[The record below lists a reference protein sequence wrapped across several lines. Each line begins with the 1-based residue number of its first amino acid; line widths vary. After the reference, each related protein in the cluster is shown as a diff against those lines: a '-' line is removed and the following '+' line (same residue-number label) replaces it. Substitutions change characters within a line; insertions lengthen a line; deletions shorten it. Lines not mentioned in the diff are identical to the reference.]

1 MGNYSGPKNK
11 VARRFGINLWGR
23 VKHTAVAGK
32 QRTQRPGAKPGKKKS
47 DYGLQLN
54 EKQKLRFFYG
64 GIREKQF
71 KRYYKKAKKVGG
83 NIGQIFLG
91 LLERRLDTVVYR
103 LNLAP
108 TIFSARQIVS
118 HGHVLV
124 NGKSVDIPSFLVQQ
138 GDKIAVKESSK
149 NLALIVSHVKEPER
163 KLPTYLNL
171 DNEKLDGSYERD
183 PEREEI
189 SYPFELNEALI
200 IEYYSK

>member
-1 MGNYSGPKNK
+1 M
-11 VARRFGINLWGR
+11 
-23 VKHTAVAGK
+23 
-32 QRTQRPGAKPGKKKS
+32 
-47 DYGLQLN
+47 
-54 EKQKLRFFYG
+54 
-64 GIREKQF
+64 
-71 KRYYKKAKKVGG
+71 
-83 NIGQIFLG
+83 
-91 LLERRLDTVVYR
+91 
-103 LNLAP
+103 
-108 TIFSARQIVS
+108 
-118 HGHVLV
+118 
-124 NGKSVDIPSFLVQQ
+124 DIPSFLIQQ

>member
-71 KRYYKKAKKVGG
+71 RRYYTKAKKVGG

-124 NGKSVDIPSFLVQQ
+124 NGKPVDIPSFLVQQ